1 MPNDFYYLTKILNTF
16 KLVVSGSSC
25 QPSSLRAYFDD
36 DSLACSSEE
45 FFFQQKPLVRP
56 VFKNMIN
63 APYKTNI
70 YKYSAF
76 LSERVKVGSN
86 IYSEK
91 EIFSSCG
98 SNSMKQFALRKLVI
112 HYKKVILKVGYLI
125 TREGHQTWI
134 KYTKT
139 DEGSI
144 QIINFDKHKRYF
156 RNNRRPIRCNLRNN
170 SNSLHNSL
178 HKDICIKKLCS
189 DFNIEWASVFIYE
202 DEDCICLDRLKFS

>member
-1 MPNDFYYLTKILNTF
+1 MDIKQNTNFDKTISIIADSLIYSFVPNDFYYLTKILNTF
-16 KLVVSGSSC
+16 KLVVSGLSC

-86 IYSEK
+86 IYSER
-91 EIFSSCG
+91 EIYSLCG
-98 SNSMKQFALRKLVI
+98 SNSMKQFITALRKLVI

-125 TREGHQTWI
+125 PREGHQTCI
-134 KYTKT
+134 KYTNWVS
-139 DEGSI
+139 ESQCMCACMI
-144 QIINFDKHKRYF
+144 
-156 RNNRRPIRCNLRNN
+156 
-170 SNSLHNSL
+170 
-178 HKDICIKKLCS
+178 
-189 DFNIEWASVFIYE
+189 
-202 DEDCICLDRLKFS
+202 